1 MNVNSIRDPAV
12 LVLVGAYFELVA
24 GSLRPA
30 ERNEVVTAAGLAC
43 TPDRLRGLAAAV
55 GDPFAWVRLLRC
67 LLEIPATA
75 GTAQSDAAYARV
87 YAIGTDFLA
96 EQAMSI
102 LRPEDLLLIDGVLEQ
117 AAYAVSPN
125 TY

>member
-67 LLEIPATA
+67 LLEIPVTA
-75 GTAQSDAAYARV
+75 RTERSEEAYARLH
-87 YAIGTDFLA
+87 AIGTDFLA